1 MKKSAD
7 CLIIGAGL
15 IGMLTARELAEAG
28 LRVLLLDRG
37 RAGGE
42 SSWAGGG
49 ILSPLY
55 PWRCPAPVTEL
66 VRWSQRRYPALAEAL
81 FSATGVDPQWTDS
94 GLLILEPEEADQALA
109 WARLHG
115 VEMEKVDAA
124 ACLCLEPSLGSVP
137 AGGLWLPGVAQI
149 RNPRLIAALK
159 ADLERLGVLLLEH
172 DEVRRLHYE
181 KGRVSGARSRGG
193 MVVEAPRIVI
203 AGGAWSSALLQ
214 HLGIDLHV
222 FPVRGQMLLFRGVP
236 GMLRRIVLAR
246 GHYAIPRRDGHI
258 LVGSSVEEAG
268 FDKAVTADVRD
279 ELLAAARALVPALAD
294 CPLVRHWAG
303 LRPGSRTGLPVI
315 GPVPGIEGLYLNTGH
330 FRNGV
335 VLGPASARLLAD
347 LILAR
352 SPIIEAA
359 PFAVTCQ
366 AEFASDFL

>member
-15 IGMLTARELAEAG
+15 IGMLTARELARAG

-55 PWRCPAPVTEL
+55 PWRCHAPVTEL
-66 VRWSQRRYPALAEAL
+66 VRWSQRRYPALADAL
-81 FSATGVDPQWTDS
+81 FSATGVDPQWTAS
-94 GLLILEPEEADQALA
+94 GLLILEQGEADEALA
-109 WARLHG
+109 WARLHD

-124 ACLCLEPSLGSVP
+124 ACLRLEPALGSAP
-137 AGGLWLPGVAQI
+137 EGGLWLPGVAQI

-159 ADLERLGVLLLEH
+159 DDLGRLGVLLHEH
-172 DEVRRLHYE
+172 EEVRELHRE
-181 KGRVSGARSRGG
+181 NGRVVGARTRGG
-193 MVVEAPRIVI
+193 MVIEVPRIVI

-214 HLGIDLHV
+214 HLGIDLRV

-236 GMLRRIVLAR
+236 GMLRRIVLAH

-303 LRPGSRTGLPVI
+303 LRPGSRSGLPVI

-352 SPIIEAA
+352 TPVVEPA
-359 PFAVTCQ
+359 PFAVAHQ
-366 AEFASDFL
+366 AEFAADFL